1 MDPVAVRMT
10 GISKSFSGIRVLHGV
25 DFDLRRGEVHALVGG
40 NGAGKSTLM
49 KILQGVYTPDEGEIA
64 VDGIPVEIRSPHDAR
79 VLGIGMIFQEFSL
92 IPTLTVAQNIF
103 LGHEPRAAGGLI
115 DDRTS
120 VRRARELFAEMGED
134 IDPDARMLDLGTG
147 YWQLT
152 EIAKALAQ
160 DARVLIMDE
169 PTSSLTATEA
179 NSLFALVQRLKERGI
194 SIIYISHR
202 MDEIFRI
209 TDRITVLRD
218 GRHVLTEDT
227 AALTMNQVIDAIV
240 GQSMEQAFEWRERFV
255 DRSVAPL
262 LQVRSL
268 SAGRRVQDVS
278 FDLYPGEILG
288 LAGLMGSGRTELARA
303 IFGIDRVD
311 TGEILIRGERVA
323 IGNPEEAISA
333 GVSLVPEDRRIQGL
347 VLDHS
352 VKNNLLLPLLDRLNH
367 AGIIDDRRGDQMA
380 GSIVKDL
387 RIKTGSIATSV
398 RLLSGGNQQK
408 VVIGKWLATEPDIL
422 IMDEPTAGVDIQ
434 AKTEI
439 LGVIRALADRGKGI
453 IVISSE
459 LVELLAVSDRLLVLR
474 DGHVFRE
481 IDRREIRTEED
492 LHRAVQGA

>member
-64 VDGIPVEIRSPHDAR
+64 VDGMPVEIRSPHDAR

-262 LQVRSL
+262 LQVRNL

-323 IGNPEEAISA
+323 IGNPEEAITA

-352 VKNNLLLPLLDRLNH
+352 VKNNLLLPLLDRLDH

-380 GSIVKDL
+380 GSIVEDL

-481 IDRREIRTEED
+481 IDRREIRTEEE

>member
-10 GISKSFSGIRVLHGV
+10 GITKRFSGIRVL
-25 DFDLRRGEVHALVGG
+25 
-40 NGAGKSTLM
+40 
-49 KILQGVYTPDEGEIA
+49 QGIYTPDEGQIE
-64 VDGIPVEIRSPHDAR
+64 VDGKTVEIGSPHDAR
-79 VLGIGMIFQEFSL
+79 ALGIGMIFQEFSL

-103 LGHEPRAAGGLI
+103 LGHEPRGSGGLI
-115 DDRTS
+115 DDRAS
-120 VRRARELFAEMGED
+120 VRRARELFAEMQEN
-134 IDPDARMLDLGTG
+134 IDPNARMLDLGTG

-152 EIAKALAQ
+152 EIGKALAQ

-179 NSLFALVQRLKERGI
+179 HSLFALVQRLRERGI

-218 GRHVLTEDT
+218 GHHVLTEDT

-240 GQSMEQAFEWRERFV
+240 GKTMEQAFEWQERSV

-262 LQVRSL
+262 LQVRNL
-268 SAGRRVQDVS
+268 SAGKRVQDVS

-303 IFGIDRVD
+303 IFGIDRID
-311 TGEILIRGERVA
+311 RGEILIRGERA
-323 IGNPEEAISA
+323 DIGNPEEAIAA

-352 VKNNLLLPLLDRLNH
+352 VKNNLLLPLLDRLDH
-367 AGIIDDRRGDQMA
+367 AGIIDDRRGDRMA
-380 GSIVKDL
+380 GSIVDDL
-387 RIKTGSIATSV
+387 RIKTGSIATTV

-422 IMDEPTAGVDIQ
+422 LMDEPTAGVDIQ

-474 DGHVFRE
+474 DGHVVRE
-481 IDRREIRTEED
+481 IDRREIRTEEE
-492 LHRAVQGA
+492 LHRAVQG

>member
-1 MDPVAVRMT
+1 M
-10 GISKSFSGIRVLHGV
+10 
-25 DFDLRRGEVHALVGG
+25 
-40 NGAGKSTLM
+40 
-49 KILQGVYTPDEGEIA
+49 
-64 VDGIPVEIRSPHDAR
+64 PVEIRSPHDAR

-323 IGNPEEAISA
+323 IGNPEEAITA

-352 VKNNLLLPLLDRLNH
+352 VKNNLLLPLLDRLDH

-380 GSIVKDL
+380 GSIVEDL

-481 IDRREIRTEED
+481 IDRREIRTEEE